1 MDPTAM
7 VHITLGTIDTSN
19 GQNCILG
26 MVVFPLFMD
35 KKTKMPIINNG
46 RTKRDMLNTPRVLHI
61 GAYQMPVY
69 CQYPPDT
76 AGKISYQNFMALDRL
91 PTTSV
96 LIRVEHAS
104 QDENGN
110 FIS

>member
-1 MDPTAM
+1 
-7 VHITLGTIDTSN
+7 
-19 GQNCILG
+19 
-26 MVVFPLFMD
+26 
-35 KKTKMPIINNG
+35 
-46 RTKRDMLNTPRVLHI
+46 
-61 GAYQMPVY
+61 MPVY